1 MPDWSREVEDPGL
14 GPDASDDERMAW
26 VLDILDHQVA
36 ELTGGPFAAAV
47 FDGVTGEVLSIGVN
61 RVVPTNS
68 CIAHAEMVALA
79 AAGAAAGSFTLVE
92 QRAVLVSSTEPCAM
106 CMGAVVWSGIERL
119 VCGAHDHDARAIG
132 FDEGDKPPDWS
143 DRLER
148 RGITVVTG
156 VLRSRAVAA
165 MDRYAASGAPI
176 YNADG
181 D

>member
-1 MPDWSREVEDPGL
+1 MPAWADGIEPPEL
-14 GPDASDDERMAW
+14 GSDATDVERMEW
-26 VLDILDHQVA
+26 VIGVLDRQVS
-36 ELTGGPFAAAV
+36 ELSGGPFAAAV
-47 FDGVTGEVLSIGVN
+47 FDGGTGDVLSVGVN

-79 AAGAAAGSFTLVE
+79 AAGQAVGSFTLADN
-92 QRAVLVSSTEPCAM
+92 RAVLVSSTEPCAM

-119 VCGAHDHDARAIG
+119 VCGAHDADARAIG
-132 FDEGDKPPDWS
+132 FDEGDKPPDWR
-143 DRLER
+143 DRLEA

-156 VLRSRAVAA
+156 VLRDLVVAA